1 MSRCRLRRALLAG
14 PLLALGMAAAP
25 PGFAH
30 HSFAAYDSTRTRTL
44 TGAVKSFRWANPHV
58 GLGILV
64 ETGPGSPPQ
73 EWSIET
79 SSPAILTRF
88 GWTRNSLK
96 LGDRITVICNPLA
109 DGSPSGRLHTAV
121 LLQTGQTLRTK
132 LSTAAE

>member
-1 MSRCRLRRALLAG
+1 
-14 PLLALGMAAAP
+14 MAAAL

-58 GLGILV
+58 ALGILV
-64 ETGPGSPPQ
+64 ELGPGTSPQ

-88 GWTRNSLK
+88 GWTRNSIK
-96 LGDRITVICNPLA
+96 LGDRVTVICNPSA
-109 DGSPSGRLHTAV
+109 DGSPSGRLHSVA
-121 LLQTGQTLRTK
+121 LLETGQTLRTK
-132 LSTAAE
+132 LAPSAE